1 MIVKLKS
8 SANVLDIAGEIDNNV
23 AINSVQETSVKSR

>member
-8 SANVLDIAGEIDNNV
+8 SENVLDIAGEIDNNM
-23 AINSVQETSVKSR
+23 AIESVQETSAKSH